1 MTQRRQPTNLKP
13 TEEASILKHWNS
25 SSTLRLHLVQV
36 AKYFANARTAEDPL
50 MTDIDCAGFGL
61 CYNEYDA
68 DTGKLERMNMRIQY
82 DRPVENADQIQTK
95 LEQMID
101 EAKTVLSLKPKTDY
115 VSPGASLNEKE
126 FTMPPPLHFIY
137 AAIGWAILYSM
148 AYVDTVPTTLE
159 FVRGIIGGHQPCA
172 NLLFAIFIIHA
183 IEAVATVAI
192 GIWAEFTLS
201 NILKWWFLTH
211 IFGFA
216 TLGPVVR
223 IAFRRRAD
231 LDAKDDIQ

>member
-1 MTQRRQPTNLKP
+1 MTTPPAHQP
-13 TEEASILKHWNS
+13 EAHRGGKHPQALELQQHLASAS
-25 SSTLRLHLVQV
+25 SSSR
-36 AKYFANARTAEDPL
+36 KYFANARTAEDPL
-50 MTDIDCAGFGL
+50 MTDIDCAVG
-61 CYNEYDA
+61 
-68 DTGKLERMNMRIQY
+68 RMNMRISTTDPLRMLTRSKQAGAD
-82 DRPVENADQIQTK
+82 DRRSKDG
-95 LEQMID
+95 L
-101 EAKTVLSLKPKTDY
+101 VLDY

-126 FTMPPPLHFIY
+126 FTMPPPLHFYLCCNRMGYLIQHGICRY
-137 AAIGWAILYSM
+137 CTNNAGI
-148 AYVDTVPTTLE
+148 
-159 FVRGIIGGHQPCA
+159 VRGIIGGHQPCA

-231 LDAKDDIQ
+231 LDARMIFSSLSISNNAGVL

>member
-1 MTQRRQPTNLKP
+1 MNTFLPTYDP
-13 TEEASILKHWNS
+13 TPPAHRPEAQCGSSILKHWNS
-25 SSTLRLHLVQV
+25 NLASRLVQV

-50 MTDIDCAGFGL
+50 MTDIDCADFH
-61 CYNEYDA
+61 
-68 DTGKLERMNMRIQY
+68 
-82 DRPVENADQIQTK
+82 
-95 LEQMID
+95 
-101 EAKTVLSLKPKTDY
+101 
-115 VSPGASLNEKE
+115 SPGASLNEKE

-148 AYVDTVPTTLE
+148 AYVDTVPATL
-159 FVRGIIGGHQPCA
+159 
-172 NLLFAIFIIHA
+172 NLSVALLVATNHAQTYFAIFIIHA